1 MSYNFLPYEQEQLF
15 LMPPALQEWVREDSL
30 AHFISEVVEELG
42 TRGRMGAFYARDR
55 ADGWGRAAYHPSLM
69 VKVLL
74 YAYSMGLL
82 SSRKIAQALEQD
94 VAFRFLAANQQPDF
108 RTLCTF
114 RSGHREALEGL
125 FVEVLQLCREAG
137 LVSLGRVALDG
148 RKVQGNASLECNR
161 TRVQLEGA
169 EQRLRESVQQM
180 LGEAEAVDAAEDQ
193 QYGPQQRGDEL
204 PPDLRRKETRRKRLQ
219 QAIASLQE
227 REKAAQAE
235 QAKRI
240 EERAAQR
247 EAQAKQRGRRQ
258 GGRPL
263 KAAEAVKLPPQTK
276 ANTSDP
282 DSRALSTRRGWV
294 QGYNGQA
301 MVECESQVI
310 VAQQI
315 TQEQNDVHQ
324 LAPMLK
330 RCEAQAGAAPNEL
343 LADAGYWSEENAA
356 LEAQRTELFIAVA
369 ARSAQEKPIE
379 SEARRRME
387 EKLGSEPGRTTYAQR
402 KASVEPVFG
411 QMEMRGLRRFLLR
424 GKEKVQM
431 EWSLWCTTH
440 NLLKLWRAQG
450 RAPRGLAAA

>member
-1 MSYNFLPYEQEQLF
+1 MSYNFLPYEQDQLF
-15 LMPPALQEWVREDSL
+15 LMPPSVREWVREDSL
-30 AHFISEVVEELG
+30 AHFLSEIVEELG
-42 TRGRMGAFYARDR
+42 AQGRLKAFYARYR

-74 YAYSMGLL
+74 YAYSVGLL

-114 RSGHREALEGL
+114 RSEHRQALEGL
-125 FVEVLQLCREAG
+125 FVEVLELCREAG

-161 TRVQLEGA
+161 TRAQLEGA
-169 EQRLRESVQQM
+169 EQRLKDSVQQM

-193 QYGPQQRGDEL
+193 QYGPEQRGEEL
-204 PPDLRRKETRRKRLQ
+204 PPELRRRETRRKRLKE
-219 QAIASLQE
+219 ALASLE
-227 REKAAQAE
+227 GREKEAQAE

-240 EERAAQR
+240 AQR
-247 EAQAKQRGRRQ
+247 EREEQQRGRKKD
-258 GGRPL
+258 GRKL
-263 KAAEAVKLPPQTK
+263 KAAEAVKLPAETK
-276 ANTSDP
+276 ANPSDP
-282 DSRALSTRRGWV
+282 DSRPLSTRRGWV

-301 MVECESQVI
+301 MVECASQVI

-330 RCEAQAGAAPNEL
+330 RCQTQAGAQPEEV

-356 LEAQRTELFIAVA
+356 LEEERTELFIAVA

-379 SEARRRME
+379 SEARTRME
-387 EKLGSEPGRTTYAQR
+387 EKLGSEPGRTIYAQR

-440 NLLKLWRAQG
+440 NLLKLWRAHR
-450 RAPRGLAAA
+450 RATRVLTAA

>member
-30 AHFISEVVEELG
+30 AHFLSEVVEELG
-42 TRGRMGAFYARDR
+42 AQGRLGAFYARYR
-55 ADGWGRAAYHPSLM
+55 ADGWGRAAYHPTLM

-74 YAYSMGLL
+74 YAYSVGLL

-125 FVEVLQLCREAG
+125 FVEILQLCREAG

-161 TRVQLEGA
+161 TRAQLEGA

-193 QYGPQQRGDEL
+193 QYGAEQRGDEL
-204 PPDLRRKETRRKRLQ
+204 PPEMRRRETRRKRLKE
-219 QAIASLQE
+219 ALASLE
-227 REKAAQAE
+227 AREKEAQAE

-240 EERAAQR
+240 EQR
-247 EAQAKQRGRRQ
+247 EAQEKQGERKK

-263 KAAEAVKLPPQTK
+263 KAAEAVRLPAEAK

-282 DSRALSTRRGWV
+282 QSRPLSTRRGWV

-301 MVECESQVI
+301 MVECASQVI

-330 RCEAQAGAAPNEL
+330 RCEAQAGTQPEEV
-343 LADAGYWSEENAA
+343 LADAGYWSEENAG
-356 LEAQRTELFIAVA
+356 LEEERTELFIAVA

-379 SEARRRME
+379 SEARTRME
-387 EKLGSEPGRTTYAQR
+387 EKLSSEPGRTIYAQR

-424 GKEKVQM
+424 GKEKVQL

-440 NLLKLWRAQG
+440 NLLKLWRAQR
-450 RAPRGLAAA
+450 RATPVLCAA

>member
-1 MSYNFLPYEQEQLF
+1 MSYNFLPYEQDQLF
-15 LMPPALQEWVREDSL
+15 LMPPSVQEWIREDSL
-30 AHFISEVVEELG
+30 AHFLSEVVDELAAQ
-42 TRGRMGAFYARDR
+42 GRLSAFYARYR

-74 YAYSMGLL
+74 YAYSVGLL

-114 RSGHREALEGL
+114 RSEHREALEGL
-125 FVEVLQLCREAG
+125 FVEVLALCREAG

-161 TRVQLEGA
+161 TRAELEGA
-169 EQRLRESVQQM
+169 EQRLRDSVQQM

-193 QYGPQQRGDEL
+193 AYGSEQRGDEL
-204 PPDLRRKETRRKRLQ
+204 PPELRRKESRRKRLKE
-219 QAIASLQE
+219 ALASLE
-227 REKAAQAE
+227 AREKEVQTA

-240 EERAAQR
+240 AQR
-247 EAQAKQRGRRQ
+247 EAEEKQQGRKKD
-258 GGRPL
+258 GRKL
-263 KAAEAVKLPPQTK
+263 KRAEAVKLPAQTK
-276 ANTSDP
+276 ANPTDP
-282 DSRALSTRRGWV
+282 DSRPQSTRRGWV

-310 VAQQI
+310 VAQQL

-324 LAPMLK
+324 LAPMLQ
-330 RCEAQAGAAPNEL
+330 RCQAQAGAQPRQV

-356 LEAQRTELFIAVA
+356 LEGQNTELFIAVA

-379 SEARRRME
+379 SQARSRME
-387 EKLGSEPGRTTYAQR
+387 EKLGSEAGRTTYAQR
-402 KASVEPVFG
+402 KSSVEPVFG

-424 GKEKVQM
+424 GKEKVQL

-440 NLLKLWRAQG
+440 NLLKLWRAHR
-450 RAPRGLAAA
+450 RATSQLAAA